1 MYKSL
6 EEFNAG
12 LDWGMH
18 AGYTTGSCACA
29 AAKAALYAALGRE
42 IDLVRVLTPA
52 GVFLDLEVREREI
65 SEEIWEGHTLQALR
79 LGIQKYAGD
88 DPDVTDGIDIYAK
101 LLLLEKDLLLRC
113 KDRDSRLLEAALD
126 RNLRAEEE
134 NAVWIC
140 GGEGVGKV
148 EKKGLDRKIGEAAIN
163 SVPRQ
168 MIRTHLREVLQ
179 EAGSSLDVLVEIS
192 VPLGRELAKKTFNP
206 KLGIMGGISIL
217 GTSGLV
223 LPMSRQALIDTLRL
237 DMQAKAAQNP
247 YIVAAPG
254 NYGMD
259 YAAGIL
265 GFEKKNVAEFSNFIG
280 EAIDAA
286 LAAGCR
292 GLLLIGHIGKLV
304 KLAGGIMNTHSN
316 DADARCELIAAH
328 LLKVEDTALSA
339 EEILFLARQILQAN
353 TTDAC
358 LALLKEK
365 GVLQPVMQS
374 LCEAMYRY
382 ALQRRDKALQICD
395 KLRKKHGEE
404 SAPAPFPMKIGVLS
418 FNLEEGELGRA
429 GEVEEIIRKGKG

>member
-12 LDWGMH
+12 LDWGMQ

-42 IDLVRVLTPA
+42 IDLVRVFTPA

-206 KLGIMGGISIL
+206 KLGIMGGDFH
-217 GTSGLV
+217 SGDKR
-223 LPMSRQALIDTLRL
+223 S
-237 DMQAKAAQNP
+237 
-247 YIVAAPG
+247 G
-254 NYGMD
+254 
-259 YAAGIL
+259 
-265 GFEKKNVAEFSNFIG
+265 
-280 EAIDAA
+280 
-286 LAAGCR
+286 
-292 GLLLIGHIGKLV
+292 
-304 KLAGGIMNTHSN
+304 
-316 DADARCELIAAH
+316 AAH
-328 LLKVEDTALSA
+328 EQAGADRYPALGYA
-339 EEILFLARQILQAN
+339 G
-353 TTDAC
+353 
-358 LALLKEK
+358 K
-365 GVLQPVMQS
+365 GGTKSV
-374 LCEAMYRY
+374 YRGSP
-382 ALQRRDKALQICD
+382 R
-395 KLRKKHGEE
+395 KLRHGLCRRHLR
-404 SAPAPFPMKIGVLS
+404 I
-418 FNLEEGELGRA
+418 
-429 GEVEEIIRKGKG
+429 